1 MILLTIG
8 VFLWSVVHLF
18 PALGPQGR
26 ARMVERLGD
35 GPFRGLFSLLIIV
48 ALVLIVVGWRS
59 SLPVFVY
66 IPPVW
71 GREAAGLL
79 VLAGFILFV
88 AARAPTNIKR
98 ILRHP
103 QLTGVLAWA
112 VGHLL
117 ANGESRS
124 LILFGG
130 LAAWSL
136 VEMIAINRRDG
147 AWQKPDRRP
156 ILSDVITV
164 VIGILAFALFL
175 FLHRWIAGV
184 PLIPVGVG

>member
-1 MILLTIG
+1 MLLLTIG
-8 VFLWSVVHLF
+8 VLLWAVAHLF
-18 PALGPQGR
+18 PAMGIQPR
-26 ARMVERLGD
+26 ERMVARMGA
-35 GPFRGLFSLLIIV
+35 GPYRGAFSLVIILSLI
-48 ALVLIVVGWRS
+48 LIVVGWRS
-59 SLPVFVY
+59 SVPEFVY

-79 VLAGFILFV
+79 VLAGFILFA

-98 ILRHP
+98 VLRHP
-103 QLTGVLAWA
+103 QLAGVLAWS

-130 LAAWSL
+130 LAAWSII
-136 VEMIAINRRDG
+136 EMIAINRRDG
-147 AWQKPDRRP
+147 DWQKPDRRP
-156 ILSDVITV
+156 ARTDVITV
-164 VIGILAFALFL
+164 VIGVVLFAVFL

-184 PLIPVGVG
+184 PLIPVGV

>member
-1 MILLTIG
+1 MTLLTIG
-8 VFLWSVVHLF
+8 VLLWAAVHLL
-18 PALGPQGR
+18 PAAGPQAR
-26 ARMVERLGD
+26 ARIAGRLGE
-35 GPFRGLFSLLIIV
+35 GPFRGLFSLLIILS
-48 ALVLIVVGWRS
+48 LVLIVVGWRS
-59 SLPVFVY
+59 ALPEFVY
-66 IPPVW
+66 IPPAW

-79 VLAGFILFV
+79 VFAGFILFV

-98 ILRHP
+98 VLRHP

-112 VGHLL
+112 IGHLL

-147 AWQKPDRRP
+147 AWRKPDRRSV
-156 ILSDVITV
+156 ISDVMTV
-164 VIGILAFALFL
+164 VIGAVVFALFL

-184 PLIPVGVG
+184 PLIPIDAA

>member
-1 MILLTIG
+1 MTLLTVG
-8 VFLWSVVHLF
+8 VLLWAAVHLF
-18 PALGPQGR
+18 PAVGAQ
-26 ARMVERLGD
+26 ARTRIVQRLGE
-35 GPFRGLFSLLIIV
+35 GPFRGLFSLLIILS
-48 ALVLIVVGWRS
+48 LVLIVVGWRS
-59 SLPVFVY
+59 SLPEYVY
-66 IPPVW
+66 IPPAW

-98 ILRHP
+98 VLRHP

-147 AWQKPDRRP
+147 AWHKPDRRP
-156 ILSDVITV
+156 VVSDAMTV
-164 VIGILAFALFL
+164 VIGVVVFALFL

-184 PLIPVGVG
+184 PLIPIGAA

>member
-1 MILLTIG
+1 MTVLTIG
-8 VFLWSVVHLF
+8 VLLWAAVHLF
-18 PALGPQGR
+18 PAVGAQAR
-26 ARMVERLGD
+26 ARMAGRLGE
-35 GPFRGLFSLLIIV
+35 GPFRGLFSLLIILS
-48 ALVLIVVGWRS
+48 LVLIVVGWRS
-59 SLPVFVY
+59 STPEFVY
-66 IPPVW
+66 IPPAW

-98 ILRHP
+98 VLRHP

-136 VEMIAINRRDG
+136 VEMIAINWRDG

-156 ILSDVITV
+156 VISDVMTV
-164 VIGILAFALFL
+164 VIGVVVFALFL

-184 PLIPVGVG
+184 PLIPVGAA